1 MPTIFE
7 SRDLPVTEKHGVNIA
22 TLANH
27 AMLGTDALQVERIIL
42 AARVKSSTF
51 ESLEPERFIYVM
63 CGKGQAHVGEQT
75 FPLDAES
82 MVWLEKDETF
92 YLEADMDGLEV
103 LLCHAPGNE

>member
-7 SRDLPVTEKHGVNIA
+7 PRDLPVTEKHGVNIA

-42 AARVKSSTF
+42 EARARSSTF
-51 ESLEPERFIYVM
+51 ESFEPERFIYVIH
-63 CGKGQAHVGEQT
+63 GKGRAAVGGQS

-82 MVWLEKDETF
+82 MLWLEADETF
-92 YLEADMDGLEV
+92 YLEADADGLEV

>member
-7 SRDLPVTEKHGVNIA
+7 PGDLPVTEKNGVNIA

-42 AARVKSSTF
+42 EARTKSSSF
-51 ESLEPERFIYVM
+51 ESFEPERFIYVIR
-63 CGKGQAHVGEQT
+63 GKGQAQVGEQT

-82 MVWLEKDETF
+82 MLWLEKDDTF